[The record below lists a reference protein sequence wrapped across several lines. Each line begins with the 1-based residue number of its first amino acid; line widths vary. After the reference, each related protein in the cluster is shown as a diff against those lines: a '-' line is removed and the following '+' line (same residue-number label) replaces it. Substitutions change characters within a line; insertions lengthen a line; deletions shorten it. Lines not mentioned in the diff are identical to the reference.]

1 MLEEHI
7 GKPLSAIPDPF
18 GTHESLGAHNNARLM
33 AFLDDFGFKY
43 EFMSSTDCYKSG
55 KFDKDFRKDGL
66 KSNSEF
72 DGIITK
78 NPQYNNL
85 SRRIGRAHPDPLS
98 AGAKTGDAEVD
109 RIKKQ
114 TGRLN

>member
-1 MLEEHI
+1 MRWMTI
-7 GKPLSAIPDPF
+7 GSVLKASRRMI
-18 GTHESLGAHNNARLM
+18 
-33 AFLDDFGFKY
+33 
-43 EFMSSTDCYKSG
+43 KSG
-55 KFDKDFRKDGL
+55 KFNKDFRKDGL

-78 NPQYNNL
+78 NPKYNAS